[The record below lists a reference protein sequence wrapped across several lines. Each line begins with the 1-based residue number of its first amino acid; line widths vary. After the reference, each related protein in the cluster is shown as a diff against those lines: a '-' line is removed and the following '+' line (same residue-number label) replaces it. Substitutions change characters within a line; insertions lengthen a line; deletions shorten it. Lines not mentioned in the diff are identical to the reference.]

1 MDIRKVFGANV
12 RRHRIA
18 ADLSQAAVADRM
30 GVDRAY
36 ISMIERGAQN
46 ATLISILEVAEALRV
61 HPSVLLMEIDE
72 SPDALDS
79 TKPRPAER
87 GGV

>member
-1 MDIRKVFGANV
+1 M
-12 RRHRIA
+12 A
-18 ADLSQAAVADRM
+18 APAAASPTAAIPEPTAAAPDLPADRM
-30 GVDRAY
+30 GVDRDY

>member
-36 ISMIERGAQN
+36 ISMIERGGQN

-61 HPSVLLMEIDE
+61 HPSVLLMEIDD

-79 TKPRPAER
+79 TKPRPAEP

>member
-12 RRHRIA
+12 RRYRIA
-18 ADLSQAAVADRM
+18 ADLTQDAIAVRM

-36 ISMIERGAQN
+36 ISLIERGGQN
-46 ATLISILEVAEALRV
+46 ATLISLLEIAQALRV
-61 HPSVLLMEIDE
+61 KPAQLID
-72 SPDALDS
+72 DGVDDVDDIQ
-79 TKPRPAER
+79 KPRPVEP